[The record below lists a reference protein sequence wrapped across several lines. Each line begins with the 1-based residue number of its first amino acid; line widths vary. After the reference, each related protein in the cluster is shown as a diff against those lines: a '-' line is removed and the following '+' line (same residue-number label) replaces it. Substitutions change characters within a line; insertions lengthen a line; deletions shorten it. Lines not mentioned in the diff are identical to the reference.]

1 MDIELINAYVEK
13 QRDMIHDLMS
23 RVIMSETKEGL
34 LGKKIGELQQQFD
47 EVSKRFEVLKKDN
60 TKLTTENCSM
70 GKDLF
75 KLQAIVNNNTLEIL
89 RLKTDVN
96 QPKKKKIKS
105 SLQKQQDSE

>member
-47 EVSKRFEVLKKDN
+47 EVSKRFEV
-60 TKLTTENCSM
+60 
-70 GKDLF
+70 
-75 KLQAIVNNNTLEIL
+75 
-89 RLKTDVN
+89 
-96 QPKKKKIKS
+96 
-105 SLQKQQDSE
+105 